1 MRQLHLVSMV
11 CAATLVAGC
20 PGGDDTDCV
29 VVDVECTPQYE
40 PTLANIHTNT
50 FAPTCAL
57 EGTACHAAAG
67 ARGGLILESEDDA
80 YRFLVEDARARVI
93 PGDPACSELVGRV
106 TGLGP
111 RQKMP
116 PGGMLA
122 DGEICAIVQWI
133 ADGAPR

>member
-1 MRQLHLVSMV
+1 MRQLRLASMA
-11 CAATLVAGC
+11 CAAALLAGC
-20 PGGDDTDCV
+20 PGDDDPTCV
-29 VVDVECTPQYE
+29 EIDLGCTPQYE
-40 PTLANIHTNT
+40 PTLANIQANT

-57 EGTACHAAAG
+57 EGTACHATTG
-67 ARGGLILESEDDA
+67 ARGGLILETEDDS

-93 PGDPACSELVGRV
+93 AGDPACSKIVERISGQSS
-106 TGLGP
+106 LGN
-111 RQKMP
+111 MP